1 MLLYITRRILQGLL
15 VLVLISLLT
24 FVVLR
29 LMPGDPAYLLLG
41 EGEIRISEEQ
51 MEAIRRR
58 WGLDRPYHEQYL
70 VWAWNLLRGDFGDSL
85 IRTGVPVRQMIFE
98 TIPVTIK
105 LNVISLGLA
114 FAVAIPA
121 GIIAG
126 VRRNSPFDY
135 TTAVGSTLGVALPNF
150 WLGLMLIVLF
160 ALYVPRWFGDLP
172 LVGRIPPFGLKS
184 WQGYILPILVLTTEQ
199 MAVLTRVMRA
209 ATLEVLS
216 QDYVRTAYAK
226 GLPNTT
232 RASPPR
238 GAQCAAAGSDG
249 DRFSHR
255 LYSQWHDRR
264 RDRFCHPRHWPS
276 LHRFGLSPRL
286 PGRSVPGRRAG
297 RPGRGREPAYRP
309 DLRHH
314 RSAYSYRVV
323 YFNYLFSRPCLSPR
337 STRTCIVV
345 R

>member
-1 MLLYITRRILQGLL
+1 MLLYITRRILHGLV
-15 VLVLISLLT
+15 VLVLISVLT

-51 MEAIRRR
+51 IEAIRRR

-135 TTAVGSTLGVALPNF
+135 TTAIGSTLGVALPNF

-226 GLPNTT
+226 GLPNMTV
-232 RASPPR
+232 
-238 GAQCAAAGSDG
+238 
-249 DRFSHR
+249 
-255 LYSQWHDRR
+255 LV
-264 RDRFCHPRHWPS
+264 RHAVRNALLPVVTVIGF
-276 LHRFGLSPRL
+276 RIAFILS
-286 PGRSVPGRRAG
+286 G
-297 RPGRGREPAYRP
+297 
-309 DLRHH
+309 
-314 RSAYSYRVV
+314 
-323 YFNYLFSRPCLSPR
+323 
-337 STRTCIVV
+337 TIVV
-345 R
+345 ETVFAIPGIGRLFTDSVFRLDYQVVQSLVVVLAVLVVAVNLLTDLTYAIIDPRIRIE

>member
-51 MEAIRRR
+51 IEAIRRR

-70 VWAWNLLRGDFGDSL
+70 VWAWNLIRGDFGDSL

-226 GLPNTT
+226 GLPNMTV
-232 RASPPR
+232 
-238 GAQCAAAGSDG
+238 
-249 DRFSHR
+249 
-255 LYSQWHDRR
+255 LV
-264 RDRFCHPRHWPS
+264 RHAVRNALLPVVTVIGF
-276 LHRFGLSPRL
+276 RIAFILS
-286 PGRSVPGRRAG
+286 G
-297 RPGRGREPAYRP
+297 
-309 DLRHH
+309 
-314 RSAYSYRVV
+314 
-323 YFNYLFSRPCLSPR
+323 
-337 STRTCIVV
+337 TIVV
-345 R
+345 ETVFAIPGIGRLFTDSVFRLDYQVVQSLVVVLAVLVVAVNLLTDLTYAIIDPRIRID

>member
-1 MLLYITRRILQGLL
+1 MLIYITRRILQGLV
-15 VLVLISLLT
+15 VLVLISVLT
-24 FVVLR
+24 FVIMR

-41 EGEIRISEEQ
+41 EGEIRITQEQ
-51 MEAIRRR
+51 IEAIRRR

-70 VWAWNLLRGDFGDSL
+70 IWAWNLIRGDFGDSL

-226 GLPNTT
+226 GLPNTIV
-232 RASPPR
+232 
-238 GAQCAAAGSDG
+238 
-249 DRFSHR
+249 
-255 LYSQWHDRR
+255 LV
-264 RDRFCHPRHWPS
+264 RHAVRNALLPVVTVIGF
-276 LHRFGLSPRL
+276 RIAFILS
-286 PGRSVPGRRAG
+286 G
-297 RPGRGREPAYRP
+297 
-309 DLRHH
+309 
-314 RSAYSYRVV
+314 
-323 YFNYLFSRPCLSPR
+323 
-337 STRTCIVV
+337 TIVV
-345 R
+345 ETVFAIPGIGRLFTDSVFRLDYQVVQSLVIVLAVLVVAVNLLTDLTYAIIDPRIRIN

>member
-1 MLLYITRRILQGLL
+1 MLPYIARRILQGLV
-15 VLVLISLLT
+15 VLVLISVLT
-24 FVVLR
+24 FV
-29 LMPGDPAYLLLG
+29 LMRMVPGDPAYLLLG

-51 MEAIRRR
+51 IEAIRRR
-58 WGLDRPYHEQYL
+58 WGLDKPYHEQYL
-70 VWAWNLLRGDFGDSL
+70 IWAWNLIRGDFGDSL

-98 TIPVTIK
+98 AIPVTIR
-105 LNVISLGLA
+105 LNVYSLGLA

-172 LVGRIPPFGLKS
+172 LIGRIPPFGLKS

-226 GLPNTT
+226 GLPNMTV
-232 RASPPR
+232 
-238 GAQCAAAGSDG
+238 
-249 DRFSHR
+249 
-255 LYSQWHDRR
+255 LV
-264 RDRFCHPRHWPS
+264 RHAVRNALLPVVTVIGF
-276 LHRFGLSPRL
+276 RIAIILS
-286 PGRSVPGRRAG
+286 G
-297 RPGRGREPAYRP
+297 
-309 DLRHH
+309 
-314 RSAYSYRVV
+314 
-323 YFNYLFSRPCLSPR
+323 
-337 STRTCIVV
+337 TIVV
-345 R
+345 DTVFAIPGIGRLFTDSVFRLDYQVVQSLVIVLAVLVVVVNLLTDLTYAIIDPRIRIE